1 MISIHDEVSNVKHEV
16 TSISSSV
23 LDLSRTI
30 ESNSVRIG
38 RLEEKQLNLNL
49 TVKGVEKKI
58 LKRVSELVEWVESN
72 LELQVDQSTP
82 IKLPV
87 SIGRTDELHSVRGE
101 LLEIRKIYLS
111 REK

>member
-38 RLEEKQLNLNL
+38 RLEEKQFNLNL

-58 LKRVSELVEWVESN
+58 LKRVSELV
-72 LELQVDQSTP
+72 
-82 IKLPV
+82 
-87 SIGRTDELHSVRGE
+87 
-101 LLEIRKIYLS
+101 
-111 REK
+111 